1 MLVNSLNLWD
11 YITMKSKDSEPRS
24 LLPYDEA
31 ILEDI
36 SRQVLDAD
44 TDSEQILIAAL
55 REAKANAESAQLRL
69 EMTVRAARSK
79 KVAWVAIGK
88 VWGTSRQAAH
98 EKWSEKISAIDYD
111 ASIPKHPEV

>member
-1 MLVNSLNLWD
+1 MLVNRLILWD
-11 YITMKSKDSEPRS
+11 YIGMKSKDSEPRT

-36 SRQVLDAD
+36 SRQALDAD

-69 EMTVRAARSK
+69 EMTVRAARSQ

-88 VWGTSRQAAH
+88 VWGVSRQAVH
-98 EKWSEKISAIDYD
+98 EKWSEKISSTDND
-111 ASIPKHPEV
+111 ALLRKDPEA